1 MLTADRVEF
10 YFTDQGDGPCLVFTH
25 SWALNSDQW
34 HYVVATCSIR
44 VTAASRTTGAATA
57 APTDMAA
64 AGAWTCSPTTWH
76 GSLGIST

>member
-1 MLTADRVEF
+1 MLTADRVELF
-10 YFTDQGDGPCLVFTH
+10 FTDQGDGPCLVFAH

-34 HYVVATCSIR
+34 HYVVAGLLDKGF
-44 VTAASRTTGAATA
+44 AASRTTGAATA